1 MSGAKQR
8 EATQTQEDDEDFLR
22 QQRLQLENLGFC
34 FVFCFKYG
42 GEAVTRL
49 VWRKK
54 KLPTSP
60 SETVVITFA
69 FVCLLNKVTQS
80 VQW

>member
-1 MSGAKQR
+1 MSEAKQG
-8 EATQTQEDDEDFLR
+8 ETTQTEEDDEDFLR
-22 QQRLQLENLGFC
+22 QQRLQLENLGFYL
-34 FVFCFKYG
+34 VFCVKYG

-60 SETVVITFA
+60 SETVVITFQL
-69 FVCLLNKVTQS
+69 VCLLNKVTQS